1 MKNLVN
7 FKVAL
12 KTREYLV
19 QAIYQ
24 MFFNNQNP
32 IEIIEQFKKEHEL
45 QKVDFENF
53 SESLISINK
62 YKEEFKKILIY
73 LEIQDKDI
81 NLLDKSIIYFAI
93 YGQILLLFSLMNN
106 KSFLIEISHF
116 IFGLTILLV
125 LFCSFNPYLNLY
137 CYNIMLFT
145 LFTRYIYGNCLFL
158 ICNKNNISFLPD
170 NLNYSTIYK
179 LIFLFITLKIFYIF
193 TR

>member
-53 SESLISINK
+53 SESLMSINK

-93 YGQILLLFSLMNN
+93 NELKFGNLDPLVVIDESLRLSKKFSNPDSYKFINACLDKYIKNP
-106 KSFLIEISHF
+106 KS
-116 IFGLTILLV
+116 
-125 LFCSFNPYLNLY
+125 
-137 CYNIMLFT
+137 NIDF
-145 LFTRYIYGNCLFL
+145 
-158 ICNKNNISFLPD
+158 
-170 NLNYSTIYK
+170 
-179 LIFLFITLKIFYIF
+179 
-193 TR
+193 

>member
-1 MKNLVN
+1 MKSIN

-45 QKVDFENF
+45 QKVDFKNF

-93 YGQILLLFSLMNN
+93 NELKFGNLDPLVVIDESLRLSKKFSNPDSYKFINACLDKYIKNP
-106 KSFLIEISHF
+106 KS
-116 IFGLTILLV
+116 
-125 LFCSFNPYLNLY
+125 
-137 CYNIMLFT
+137 NIDF
-145 LFTRYIYGNCLFL
+145 
-158 ICNKNNISFLPD
+158 
-170 NLNYSTIYK
+170 
-179 LIFLFITLKIFYIF
+179 
-193 TR
+193 

>member
-45 QKVDFENF
+45 EKVDFKNF

-93 YGQILLLFSLMNN
+93 NELKFGNLDPLVVIDESLRLSKKFSNPDSYKFINACLDKYIKNP
-106 KSFLIEISHF
+106 KSDIDF
-116 IFGLTILLV
+116 
-125 LFCSFNPYLNLY
+125 
-137 CYNIMLFT
+137 
-145 LFTRYIYGNCLFL
+145 
-158 ICNKNNISFLPD
+158 
-170 NLNYSTIYK
+170 
-179 LIFLFITLKIFYIF
+179 
-193 TR
+193 

>member
-93 YGQILLLFSLMNN
+93 NELKFGNLDPLVVIDESLRLSKKFSNPDSYKFINACLDKYIKNP
-106 KSFLIEISHF
+106 KS
-116 IFGLTILLV
+116 
-125 LFCSFNPYLNLY
+125 
-137 CYNIMLFT
+137 NIDF
-145 LFTRYIYGNCLFL
+145 
-158 ICNKNNISFLPD
+158 
-170 NLNYSTIYK
+170 
-179 LIFLFITLKIFYIF
+179 
-193 TR
+193 

>member
-73 LEIQDKDI
+73 LEIKDKDI

-93 YGQILLLFSLMNN
+93 NELKFGNLDPLIVIDESLRLSKKFSNPDSYKFINACLDKYIKNP
-106 KSFLIEISHF
+106 KS
-116 IFGLTILLV
+116 
-125 LFCSFNPYLNLY
+125 
-137 CYNIMLFT
+137 NIDF
-145 LFTRYIYGNCLFL
+145 
-158 ICNKNNISFLPD
+158 
-170 NLNYSTIYK
+170 
-179 LIFLFITLKIFYIF
+179 
-193 TR
+193 

>member
-24 MFFNNQNP
+24 MFFNNQDP
-32 IEIIEQFKKEHEL
+32 IEIIKQFKKEHEL

-93 YGQILLLFSLMNN
+93 NELKFGDLDPPVVIDESIRLSKKFSNPDSYKFINACLDKYIKNP
-106 KSFLIEISHF
+106 KSDIDF
-116 IFGLTILLV
+116 
-125 LFCSFNPYLNLY
+125 
-137 CYNIMLFT
+137 
-145 LFTRYIYGNCLFL
+145 
-158 ICNKNNISFLPD
+158 
-170 NLNYSTIYK
+170 
-179 LIFLFITLKIFYIF
+179 
-193 TR
+193 

>member
-32 IEIIEQFKKEHEL
+32 IEIIKQFKKEHEL

-93 YGQILLLFSLMNN
+93 NELKFGNLDPLVVIDESLRLSKKFSNPDSYKFINACLDKYIKNP
-106 KSFLIEISHF
+106 KSDTDF
-116 IFGLTILLV
+116 
-125 LFCSFNPYLNLY
+125 
-137 CYNIMLFT
+137 
-145 LFTRYIYGNCLFL
+145 
-158 ICNKNNISFLPD
+158 
-170 NLNYSTIYK
+170 
-179 LIFLFITLKIFYIF
+179 
-193 TR
+193 

>member
-1 MKNLVN
+1 MKNLAN
-7 FKVAL
+7 FKIAL

-93 YGQILLLFSLMNN
+93 NELKFGNLDPLVVIDESLRLSKKFSNPDSYKFINACLDKYIKNP
-106 KSFLIEISHF
+106 KSDIDF
-116 IFGLTILLV
+116 
-125 LFCSFNPYLNLY
+125 
-137 CYNIMLFT
+137 
-145 LFTRYIYGNCLFL
+145 
-158 ICNKNNISFLPD
+158 
-170 NLNYSTIYK
+170 
-179 LIFLFITLKIFYIF
+179 
-193 TR
+193 

>member
-32 IEIIEQFKKEHEL
+32 SEIIKQFKKEHEL

-93 YGQILLLFSLMNN
+93 NELKFGNLDPLVVIDESLRLSKKFSNPDSYKFINACLDKYIKNP
-106 KSFLIEISHF
+106 KSDIDF
-116 IFGLTILLV
+116 
-125 LFCSFNPYLNLY
+125 
-137 CYNIMLFT
+137 
-145 LFTRYIYGNCLFL
+145 
-158 ICNKNNISFLPD
+158 
-170 NLNYSTIYK
+170 
-179 LIFLFITLKIFYIF
+179 
-193 TR
+193 

>member
-32 IEIIEQFKKEHEL
+32 IEIIEHFKKEHEL
-45 QKVDFENF
+45 QKLDFENF
-53 SESLISINK
+53 SESLLSINK

-93 YGQILLLFSLMNN
+93 NELKFGNLDPLVVIDESLRLSKKFSNPDSYKFINACLDKYIKNP
-106 KSFLIEISHF
+106 KSDIDF
-116 IFGLTILLV
+116 
-125 LFCSFNPYLNLY
+125 
-137 CYNIMLFT
+137 
-145 LFTRYIYGNCLFL
+145 
-158 ICNKNNISFLPD
+158 
-170 NLNYSTIYK
+170 
-179 LIFLFITLKIFYIF
+179 
-193 TR
+193 

>member
-32 IEIIEQFKKEHEL
+32 IEIIKQFKKEHEL

-93 YGQILLLFSLMNN
+93 NELKFGNLDPLVVIDESLRLSKKFSNPDSYKFINACLDKYIKNP
-106 KSFLIEISHF
+106 KSDIDF
-116 IFGLTILLV
+116 
-125 LFCSFNPYLNLY
+125 
-137 CYNIMLFT
+137 
-145 LFTRYIYGNCLFL
+145 
-158 ICNKNNISFLPD
+158 
-170 NLNYSTIYK
+170 
-179 LIFLFITLKIFYIF
+179 
-193 TR
+193 

>member
-1 MKNLVN
+1 MKNLAN

-93 YGQILLLFSLMNN
+93 NELKFGNLDPLVVIDESLRLSKKFSNPDSYKFINACLDKYIKNP
-106 KSFLIEISHF
+106 KS
-116 IFGLTILLV
+116 
-125 LFCSFNPYLNLY
+125 
-137 CYNIMLFT
+137 NIDF
-145 LFTRYIYGNCLFL
+145 
-158 ICNKNNISFLPD
+158 
-170 NLNYSTIYK
+170 
-179 LIFLFITLKIFYIF
+179 
-193 TR
+193 

>member
-32 IEIIEQFKKEHEL
+32 IEIIKQFKKEHEL

-53 SESLISINK
+53 SESLMSINK

-93 YGQILLLFSLMNN
+93 NELKFGNLDPLVVIDESLRLSKKFSNPDSYKFINACLDKYIKNP
-106 KSFLIEISHF
+106 KS
-116 IFGLTILLV
+116 
-125 LFCSFNPYLNLY
+125 
-137 CYNIMLFT
+137 NIDF
-145 LFTRYIYGNCLFL
+145 
-158 ICNKNNISFLPD
+158 
-170 NLNYSTIYK
+170 
-179 LIFLFITLKIFYIF
+179 
-193 TR
+193 

>member
-24 MFFNNQNP
+24 MFFNNQDP
-32 IEIIEQFKKEHEL
+32 IEIIKQFKKEHEL
-45 QKVDFENF
+45 QKVDFKNF
-53 SESLISINK
+53 SESLVSINK

-93 YGQILLLFSLMNN
+93 NELKFGNLDQLVVIDESIRLSKKFSNPDSYKFINACLDKYIKNP
-106 KSFLIEISHF
+106 KSDIDF
-116 IFGLTILLV
+116 
-125 LFCSFNPYLNLY
+125 
-137 CYNIMLFT
+137 
-145 LFTRYIYGNCLFL
+145 
-158 ICNKNNISFLPD
+158 
-170 NLNYSTIYK
+170 
-179 LIFLFITLKIFYIF
+179 
-193 TR
+193 

>member
-32 IEIIEQFKKEHEL
+32 SEIIKQFKKEHEL

-93 YGQILLLFSLMNN
+93 NELKFGNLDPLVVIDESLRLSKKFSNPDSYKFINACLDKYIKNP
-106 KSFLIEISHF
+106 KS
-116 IFGLTILLV
+116 
-125 LFCSFNPYLNLY
+125 
-137 CYNIMLFT
+137 NIDF
-145 LFTRYIYGNCLFL
+145 
-158 ICNKNNISFLPD
+158 
-170 NLNYSTIYK
+170 
-179 LIFLFITLKIFYIF
+179 
-193 TR
+193 

>member
-53 SESLISINK
+53 SESLMSINK

-93 YGQILLLFSLMNN
+93 NELKFGNLDPLVVIDESLRLSKKFSNPESYKFINACLDKYIKNP
-106 KSFLIEISHF
+106 KSDIDF
-116 IFGLTILLV
+116 
-125 LFCSFNPYLNLY
+125 
-137 CYNIMLFT
+137 
-145 LFTRYIYGNCLFL
+145 
-158 ICNKNNISFLPD
+158 
-170 NLNYSTIYK
+170 
-179 LIFLFITLKIFYIF
+179 
-193 TR
+193 

>member
-1 MKNLVN
+1 MKNLIN

-93 YGQILLLFSLMNN
+93 NELKFGNLDPLVVIDESLRLSKKFSNPDSYKFVNACLDKYIKNP
-106 KSFLIEISHF
+106 KS
-116 IFGLTILLV
+116 
-125 LFCSFNPYLNLY
+125 
-137 CYNIMLFT
+137 NIDF
-145 LFTRYIYGNCLFL
+145 
-158 ICNKNNISFLPD
+158 
-170 NLNYSTIYK
+170 
-179 LIFLFITLKIFYIF
+179 
-193 TR
+193 

>member
-45 QKVDFENF
+45 EKVDFKNF

-93 YGQILLLFSLMNN
+93 NELKFGNLDPLVVIDESLRLSKKFSNPDSYKFINACLDKYIKNP
-106 KSFLIEISHF
+106 KSDTDF
-116 IFGLTILLV
+116 
-125 LFCSFNPYLNLY
+125 
-137 CYNIMLFT
+137 
-145 LFTRYIYGNCLFL
+145 
-158 ICNKNNISFLPD
+158 
-170 NLNYSTIYK
+170 
-179 LIFLFITLKIFYIF
+179 
-193 TR
+193 

>member
-73 LEIQDKDI
+73 LEIQDKNI

-93 YGQILLLFSLMNN
+93 NELKFGNLDPLVVIDEALRLSKKFSNPDSYKFINACLDKYIKNP
-106 KSFLIEISHF
+106 KS
-116 IFGLTILLV
+116 
-125 LFCSFNPYLNLY
+125 
-137 CYNIMLFT
+137 NIDF
-145 LFTRYIYGNCLFL
+145 
-158 ICNKNNISFLPD
+158 
-170 NLNYSTIYK
+170 
-179 LIFLFITLKIFYIF
+179 
-193 TR
+193 

>member
-1 MKNLVN
+1 MKNLAN

-12 KTREYLV
+12 KTREYQV

-32 IEIIEQFKKEHEL
+32 IEIIKQFKKEHEL
-45 QKVDFENF
+45 QKVDFKNF

-93 YGQILLLFSLMNN
+93 NELKFGNLDPLVVIDESLRLSKKFSNPDSYKFINACLDKYIKNP
-106 KSFLIEISHF
+106 KS
-116 IFGLTILLV
+116 
-125 LFCSFNPYLNLY
+125 
-137 CYNIMLFT
+137 NIDF
-145 LFTRYIYGNCLFL
+145 
-158 ICNKNNISFLPD
+158 
-170 NLNYSTIYK
+170 
-179 LIFLFITLKIFYIF
+179 
-193 TR
+193 

>member
-73 LEIQDKDI
+73 IEIQDKDI

-93 YGQILLLFSLMNN
+93 NELKFGNLDPLVVIDESLRLSKKFSNPDSYKFINACLDKYIKNP
-106 KSFLIEISHF
+106 KSDTDF
-116 IFGLTILLV
+116 
-125 LFCSFNPYLNLY
+125 
-137 CYNIMLFT
+137 
-145 LFTRYIYGNCLFL
+145 
-158 ICNKNNISFLPD
+158 
-170 NLNYSTIYK
+170 
-179 LIFLFITLKIFYIF
+179 
-193 TR
+193 

>member
-32 IEIIEQFKKEHEL
+32 NEVIEQFKKEHEL

-93 YGQILLLFSLMNN
+93 NELKFGNLDPLVVIDESLRLSKKFSNPDSYKFINACLDKYIKNP
-106 KSFLIEISHF
+106 KS
-116 IFGLTILLV
+116 
-125 LFCSFNPYLNLY
+125 
-137 CYNIMLFT
+137 NIDF
-145 LFTRYIYGNCLFL
+145 
-158 ICNKNNISFLPD
+158 
-170 NLNYSTIYK
+170 
-179 LIFLFITLKIFYIF
+179 
-193 TR
+193 

>member
-32 IEIIEQFKKEHEL
+32 NEIIEQFKKEHEL

-93 YGQILLLFSLMNN
+93 NELKFGNLDPLVVIDESLRLSKKFSNPDSYKFINACLDKYIKNP
-106 KSFLIEISHF
+106 KS
-116 IFGLTILLV
+116 
-125 LFCSFNPYLNLY
+125 
-137 CYNIMLFT
+137 NIDF
-145 LFTRYIYGNCLFL
+145 
-158 ICNKNNISFLPD
+158 
-170 NLNYSTIYK
+170 
-179 LIFLFITLKIFYIF
+179 
-193 TR
+193 

>member
-73 LEIQDKDI
+73 LEIKDKDI

-93 YGQILLLFSLMNN
+93 NELKFGNLDPLVVIDESLRLSKKFSNPDSYKFINACLDKYIKNP
-106 KSFLIEISHF
+106 KS
-116 IFGLTILLV
+116 
-125 LFCSFNPYLNLY
+125 
-137 CYNIMLFT
+137 NIDF
-145 LFTRYIYGNCLFL
+145 
-158 ICNKNNISFLPD
+158 
-170 NLNYSTIYK
+170 
-179 LIFLFITLKIFYIF
+179 
-193 TR
+193 

>member
-24 MFFNNQNP
+24 MFFNNQDP
-32 IEIIEQFKKEHEL
+32 IEIIKQFKKEHEL

-93 YGQILLLFSLMNN
+93 NELKFGNLDPLVVIDESIRLSKKFSNPDSYKFINACLDKYIKNP
-106 KSFLIEISHF
+106 KSDIDF
-116 IFGLTILLV
+116 
-125 LFCSFNPYLNLY
+125 
-137 CYNIMLFT
+137 
-145 LFTRYIYGNCLFL
+145 
-158 ICNKNNISFLPD
+158 
-170 NLNYSTIYK
+170 
-179 LIFLFITLKIFYIF
+179 
-193 TR
+193 

>member
-73 LEIQDKDI
+73 LEIQDKDL

-93 YGQILLLFSLMNN
+93 NELKFGNLDPLVVIDESLRLSKKFSNPDSYKFINACLDKYIKNP
-106 KSFLIEISHF
+106 KS
-116 IFGLTILLV
+116 
-125 LFCSFNPYLNLY
+125 
-137 CYNIMLFT
+137 NIDF
-145 LFTRYIYGNCLFL
+145 
-158 ICNKNNISFLPD
+158 
-170 NLNYSTIYK
+170 
-179 LIFLFITLKIFYIF
+179 
-193 TR
+193 

>member
-93 YGQILLLFSLMNN
+93 NELKFGNLDPLVVIDESLRLSKKFSNPDSYKFINANLDKYL
-106 KSFLIEISHF
+106 KSI
-116 IFGLTILLV
+116 
-125 LFCSFNPYLNLY
+125 
-137 CYNIMLFT
+137 
-145 LFTRYIYGNCLFL
+145 
-158 ICNKNNISFLPD
+158 
-170 NLNYSTIYK
+170 
-179 LIFLFITLKIFYIF
+179 
-193 TR
+193 

>member
-45 QKVDFENF
+45 EKVDFKNF

-73 LEIQDKDI
+73 IEIQDKDI

-93 YGQILLLFSLMNN
+93 NELKFGNLDPLVVIDESLRLSKKFSNPDSYKFINACLDKYIKNP
-106 KSFLIEISHF
+106 KSDTDF
-116 IFGLTILLV
+116 
-125 LFCSFNPYLNLY
+125 
-137 CYNIMLFT
+137 
-145 LFTRYIYGNCLFL
+145 
-158 ICNKNNISFLPD
+158 
-170 NLNYSTIYK
+170 
-179 LIFLFITLKIFYIF
+179 
-193 TR
+193 

>member
-93 YGQILLLFSLMNN
+93 NELKFGNLDPLIVIDESLRLSKKFSNPDSYKFINACLDKYIKNP
-106 KSFLIEISHF
+106 KSDTDF
-116 IFGLTILLV
+116 
-125 LFCSFNPYLNLY
+125 
-137 CYNIMLFT
+137 
-145 LFTRYIYGNCLFL
+145 
-158 ICNKNNISFLPD
+158 
-170 NLNYSTIYK
+170 
-179 LIFLFITLKIFYIF
+179 
-193 TR
+193 

>member
-32 IEIIEQFKKEHEL
+32 SEIIEQFKKEHKL

-93 YGQILLLFSLMNN
+93 NELKFGNLDPLVVIDESLRLSKKFSNPDSYKFINACLDKYIKNP
-106 KSFLIEISHF
+106 KS
-116 IFGLTILLV
+116 
-125 LFCSFNPYLNLY
+125 
-137 CYNIMLFT
+137 NIDF
-145 LFTRYIYGNCLFL
+145 
-158 ICNKNNISFLPD
+158 
-170 NLNYSTIYK
+170 
-179 LIFLFITLKIFYIF
+179 
-193 TR
+193 

>member
-53 SESLISINK
+53 SESLMSINK

-93 YGQILLLFSLMNN
+93 NELKFGNLDPLVVIDESLRLSKKFSNPDSYKFINACLDKYIKNP
-106 KSFLIEISHF
+106 KSDTDF
-116 IFGLTILLV
+116 
-125 LFCSFNPYLNLY
+125 
-137 CYNIMLFT
+137 
-145 LFTRYIYGNCLFL
+145 
-158 ICNKNNISFLPD
+158 
-170 NLNYSTIYK
+170 
-179 LIFLFITLKIFYIF
+179 
-193 TR
+193 

>member
-93 YGQILLLFSLMNN
+93 NELKFGNLDPLVVIDESLRLSKKFSNPDSYKFVNACLDKYIKNP
-106 KSFLIEISHF
+106 KS
-116 IFGLTILLV
+116 
-125 LFCSFNPYLNLY
+125 
-137 CYNIMLFT
+137 NIDF
-145 LFTRYIYGNCLFL
+145 
-158 ICNKNNISFLPD
+158 
-170 NLNYSTIYK
+170 
-179 LIFLFITLKIFYIF
+179 
-193 TR
+193 

>member
-1 MKNLVN
+1 MKNLIN

-45 QKVDFENF
+45 QKVDFKNF

-93 YGQILLLFSLMNN
+93 NELKFGNLDPLVVIDESLRLSKKFSNPDSYKFINACLDKYIKNP
-106 KSFLIEISHF
+106 KS
-116 IFGLTILLV
+116 
-125 LFCSFNPYLNLY
+125 
-137 CYNIMLFT
+137 NIDF
-145 LFTRYIYGNCLFL
+145 
-158 ICNKNNISFLPD
+158 
-170 NLNYSTIYK
+170 
-179 LIFLFITLKIFYIF
+179 
-193 TR
+193 

>member
-7 FKVAL
+7 FKIAL

-24 MFFNNQNP
+24 MFFNNQDP
-32 IEIIEQFKKEHEL
+32 IEIIKQFKKEHEL

-53 SESLISINK
+53 SESLVSINK

-93 YGQILLLFSLMNN
+93 NELKFGNLDPLVVIDESIRLSKKFSNPDSYKFINACLDKYIKNP
-106 KSFLIEISHF
+106 KSDIDF
-116 IFGLTILLV
+116 
-125 LFCSFNPYLNLY
+125 
-137 CYNIMLFT
+137 
-145 LFTRYIYGNCLFL
+145 
-158 ICNKNNISFLPD
+158 
-170 NLNYSTIYK
+170 
-179 LIFLFITLKIFYIF
+179 
-193 TR
+193 

>member
-93 YGQILLLFSLMNN
+93 NELKFGNLDPLIVIDESLWLSKKFSNPDSYKFINACLDKYIKNP
-106 KSFLIEISHF
+106 KS
-116 IFGLTILLV
+116 
-125 LFCSFNPYLNLY
+125 
-137 CYNIMLFT
+137 NIDF
-145 LFTRYIYGNCLFL
+145 
-158 ICNKNNISFLPD
+158 
-170 NLNYSTIYK
+170 
-179 LIFLFITLKIFYIF
+179 
-193 TR
+193 

>member
-45 QKVDFENF
+45 QKVDFKNF

-93 YGQILLLFSLMNN
+93 NELKFGNLDPLVVIDESLRLSKKFSNPDSYKFINACLDKYIKNP
-106 KSFLIEISHF
+106 KSDTDF
-116 IFGLTILLV
+116 
-125 LFCSFNPYLNLY
+125 
-137 CYNIMLFT
+137 
-145 LFTRYIYGNCLFL
+145 
-158 ICNKNNISFLPD
+158 
-170 NLNYSTIYK
+170 
-179 LIFLFITLKIFYIF
+179 
-193 TR
+193 